1 MAWICTDTFSWVL
14 LCTEQTKDF
23 VDGRQA
29 NQWLKMHRKRCDKCR
44 SAKAVPVSGYNI
56 SRNVN
61 SPADEVR
68 LKQDEMQELQRII
81 STMKV

>member
-1 MAWICTDTFSWVL
+1 MTWVCTDTFSFAL

-23 VDGRQA
+23 VDERQA

-44 SAKAVPVSGYNI
+44 NAKAVDVSGYNI

-68 LKQDEMQELQRII
+68 LKRDEIEEMKRII
-81 STMKV
+81 GTMKA